1 MEPQIR
7 HLDEKIAVVTKPSGM
22 FVHPSD
28 EDRRRERTIL
38 TWLRDRLDRRVYPV
52 HRLDRACSGLVSLA
66 LDSNSARELQQALQS
81 PAASKQYLLL
91 ARGETDSEFE
101 CDIPLKCGPER
112 VLRASHSRFQKIQ
125 SHGGFSLLKAQ
136 IFSGR
141 RHQIRRHLAHMGHQ
155 IVGDTTYGKGGINR
169 WLRDQ
174 FGLPRLFLHSW
185 KLTIPAPVMESPLH
199 LTEPLPADLLVF
211 LRSFFGD
218 PKMWTGGHP
227 AADETEVRC

>member
-7 HLDEKIAVVTKPSGM
+7 HLDDKIAVVTKPSGM

-28 EDRRRERTIL
+28 EDRRRGRTIL
-38 TWLRDRLDRRVYPV
+38 TWLRDRLDRKVYPV

-66 LDSNSARELQQALQS
+66 LDSSSARELQEALQS

-101 CDIPLKCGPER
+101 CVLPLKSATAGIPR
-112 VLRASHSRFQKIQ
+112 VARTRFQKLQ
-125 SHGGFSLLKAQ
+125 SHGGFTLLKAQ
-136 IFSGR
+136 IFTGR

-174 FGLPRLFLHSW
+174 YGLPRLFLHSW
-185 KLTIPAPVMESPLH
+185 KLSIPAPATEQTLH

-211 LRSFFGD
+211 LRSFFEN
-218 PKMWTGGHP
+218 PLMWTGGHP
-227 AADETEVRC
+227 ETTETQAKP